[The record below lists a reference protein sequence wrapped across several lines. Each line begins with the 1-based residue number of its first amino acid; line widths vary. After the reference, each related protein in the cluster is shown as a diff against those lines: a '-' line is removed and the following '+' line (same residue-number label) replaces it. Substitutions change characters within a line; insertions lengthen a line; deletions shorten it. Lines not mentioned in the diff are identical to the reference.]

1 MAIGNDSTTDMADMS
16 GKVAVVTGAGRGLGK
31 AYATALLKRG
41 AQVCIAELDPEL
53 GRASRADLSVIGPR
67 VEFFET
73 DAGDESSVAACRDF
87 VLAEFGQV
95 NILVNN
101 AGNAGLLP
109 SLDITPEFWERV
121 LCVNL
126 VSTFI
131 GCQIF
136 GREMIRQG
144 RGGAVVNISSIA
156 SRSTFPMRTAYIA
169 AKAGINMLTKT
180 LALEWARYGIRVNA
194 VAPGMTQTERSGELG
209 QLKYGALREELYG
222 PRIPMGRKAQ
232 PSEIA
237 EVVSFLVSDEA
248 SYVTGQVWFA
258 DGGWTARGTI

>member
-1 MAIGNDSTTDMADMS
+1 MS

-31 AYATALLKRG
+31 AYATALLRRG
-41 AQVCIAELDPEL
+41 AQVCIAEIDPEL
-53 GRASRADLSVIGPR
+53 GRASRAELSAIGPR
-67 VEFFET
+67 VEFFQT
-73 DAGDESSVAACRDF
+73 DAGDETSVEACRDF
-87 VLAEFGQV
+87 VLTEFGHV

-101 AGNAGLLP
+101 AGNAGLVP
-109 SLDITPEFWERV
+109 SLELTREFWGRV
-121 LCVNL
+121 LRVNL

-131 GCQIF
+131 GSQIF
-136 GREMIRQG
+136 GREMIRG
-144 RGGAVVNISSIA
+144 NRGGAIVNISSIA
-156 SRSTFPMRTAYIA
+156 SHSTFPMRASYIA

-194 VAPGMTQTERSGELG
+194 VAPGMTQTERSGELR
-209 QLKYGALREELYG
+209 QLPYGSLREELYT

-237 EVVSFLVSDEA
+237 EVVAFLVSDQA
-248 SYVTGQVWFA
+248 SYITGQVWFA

>member
-1 MAIGNDSTTDMADMS
+1 MTDMR

-53 GRASRADLSVIGPR
+53 GSASQADLSSIGPR

-73 DAGDESSVAACRDF
+73 NAGDEASVAACRDF
-87 VLAEFGQV
+87 VLEKFGQV
-95 NILVNN
+95 NILINN

-109 SLDITPEFWERV
+109 SLDITPEFWDRV
-121 LCVNL
+121 MQVNL

-131 GCQIF
+131 GCQLF

-144 RGGAVVNISSIA
+144 DGGAIVNISSIA
-156 SRSTFPMRTAYIA
+156 SYSTFPMRTSYNA

-180 LALEWARYGIRVNA
+180 LALEWARFGIRVNT
-194 VAPGMTQTERSGELG
+194 VGPGMTQTERSGDLA
-209 QLKYGALREELYG
+209 QLPFGSLREELYG

-232 PSEIA
+232 PQEIA
-237 EVVSFLVSDEA
+237 QVVAFLVSDEA